1 MAVERSVDLDD
12 MVVQLNHWKKEIAGL
27 KSQASQSKDDNLK
40 EICSKIGEL
49 QRIIEVMKKKAVTLR
64 WQHVKRLISC
74 CIIRSRDSIPAQTAL
89 CKNMAKILK
98 RSLITPVKNYH
109 FRS

>member
-27 KSQASQSKDDNLK
+27 KSQANQSKGDNLK

-64 WQHVKRLISC
+64 WQHVKRLNDLGNQIE
-74 CIIRSRDSIPAQTAL
+74 TAVYDL
-89 CKNMAKILK
+89 DKLLHYTIERFDTGANSFMRK
-98 RSLITPVKNYH
+98 H
-109 FRS
+109 G